1 MTLACHQQ
9 YTFSFEIVFQSHNND
24 KFSKQL
30 GEPSVHSSSDRN
42 FCNLRSEST
51 FLWMREDNRRRKCP
65 RNLLRQCRLQFKIF
79 FNFCFCFCKSLFRY
93 VARFSFLFFKH
104 SSSLW
109 CSERSLVLGV
119 KAFFTAVSVNFLLFL
134 FSFLLFFAYD
144 LGRFRTSSGVA
155 GCADT
160 FEVDDDLSGGSSK
173 SQKVHSCYWK
183 LLPSQEGQVCLE
195 RKLP

>member
-9 YTFSFEIVFQSHNND
+9 YTFSFEIKCSSPIIMTNSANSWESHQCILQVTATFAICAVNPH
-24 KFSKQL
+24 FSGCAKTIDGGSVL
-30 GEPSVHSSSDRN
+30 G
-42 FCNLRSEST
+42 
-51 FLWMREDNRRRKCP
+51 
-65 RNLLRQCRLQFKIF
+65 IF
-79 FNFCFCFCKSLFRY
+79 FVSVACSLRFFLNFCFCFCKSLFRY
-93 VARFSFLFFKH
+93 VACFSFIFFKH

-119 KAFFTAVSVNFLLFL
+119 KAFFTGVSVNFLLFL

-160 FEVDDDLSGGSSK
+160 FEVDDDLSGGLSK
-173 SQKVHSCYWK
+173 SQKVHCCYWK
-183 LLPSQEGQVCLE
+183 MLPS
-195 RKLP
+195 